1 MRTGEYTRS
10 TTDFYA
16 GIEKAGLIR
25 KKKKSGMWVQGVQVK
40 NDGSCQ
46 DSCHKKYTQID
57 SSF

>member
-40 NDGSCQ
+40 NEEFMED
-46 DSCHKKYTQID
+46 
-57 SSF
+57 

>member
-25 KKKKSGMWVQGVQVK
+25 KKKKSGMWVQVK
-40 NDGSCQ
+40 NEEFMED
-46 DSCHKKYTQID
+46 
-57 SSF
+57 